1 MTVTKIT
8 DADISGIRVSSL
20 PSRPTAPKSFGGA
33 GYTATQLK
41 EAFDRLPLY
50 IISRFNEL
58 IDDLTREGEDGVL
71 GSIPS
76 GIEENH
82 TLADLLSD
90 VVTGNL
96 ASYLNVLGSSLAEQV
111 SSIREELELL
121 RTSYGS
127 SISDVNASLETVK
140 SIEESIAEI
149 YAVLESTDLE
159 LARVRNGI
167 ANLNI
172 LRSNDL
178 KSIYAEIKN
187 PSEISIDCGSPA
199 DLN

>member
-1 MTVTKIT
+1 MTVSKIT
-8 DADISGIRVSSL
+8 DADISKIKVSSL

-41 EAFDRLPLY
+41 EAFDRLPIY

-58 IDDLTREGEDGVL
+58 IDDLTREGEEGVL

-82 TLADLLSD
+82 TLSDLLSD
-90 VVTGNL
+90 IVSGNF
-96 ASYLNVLGSSLAEQV
+96 ASYLTVLGGSLTDQLGG
-111 SSIREELELL
+111 IKEELEVL
-121 RTSYGS
+121 RTTYGG
-127 SISDVNASLETVK
+127 SINDVNASLETVR
-140 SIEESIAEI
+140 SIEESVAQI
-149 YAVLESTDLE
+149 YALLESTDLE

-172 LRSNDL
+172 LRSSDL

-187 PSEISIDCGSPA
+187 PSEISIDCGTPA
-199 DLN
+199 NLN